1 MTARSFRIGVGGGVL
16 VAVLLHLRFFFTPLT
31 ADEGGFLAIGRAW
44 GNGSHLYRDVWV
56 DRPQGLLVVFRF
68 WNDIAGGSTASVRSM
83 ATLFAAIAVASC
95 AAVARSISGRTAGVL
110 AAVFVAVLSS
120 APIIEGFIA
129 NGELLSGALSV
140 TGLAVGC
147 LVITGR
153 LGTRWMFASGVL
165 AGCAMSIKQSGLD
178 GFLAVF
184 AWLVL
189 ALVFSWRERTIVLR
203 SLALLLAGFALIIGL
218 LALHGALTGWHDWW
232 FAFAGYRLQSR
243 SALVGADWARFWR
256 TLQVALPILGPMALA
271 GVVCAASFYG
281 DGQRRARTDHSLLI
295 LWMFAAIGAFLSGGQ
310 FHRHYWVTLAF
321 PIGVIGAVLI
331 ASIRVRWQQLTVV
344 FLVLVPALV
353 SSARLITLPR
363 EQVPMRASTDPRLL
377 YDERLADWYRAIRI
391 PGDTMYIM
399 CAGAAFYGNA
409 IEDPPFPYLWYDNVL
424 QVPGAREKLGAMFT
438 AATSRPTYVALYQAP
453 DRCDPSG
460 VSSHALATSY
470 HPLELVYGVEILK
483 RNDR

>member
-1 MTARSFRIGVGGGVL
+1 MTARSFRTSVGTGVM

-68 WNDIAGGSTASVRSM
+68 WSAIAGGSTASVRIM
-83 ATLFAAIAVASC
+83 ATVFAALAVVSG
-95 AAVARSISGRTAGVL
+95 AVIARSIAGRTAGAM
-110 AAVFVAVLSS
+110 AALFVAVLSS

-140 TGLAVGC
+140 AGLAVGC
-147 LVITGR
+147 LVITDR
-153 LGTRWMFASGVL
+153 LGTRWMFVSGVL
-165 AGCAMSIKQSGLD
+165 AGCAMSIKQSGVD

-189 ALVFSWRERTIVLR
+189 AFVFTWRERAIVLR
-203 SLALLLAGFALIIGL
+203 ALGLLIGGFALVIGL

-256 TLQVALPILGPMALA
+256 TLRVALPILGPMVFAALM
-271 GVVCAASFYG
+271 CAATFYG
-281 DGQRRARTDHSLLI
+281 DSSRRPRKEHALLI
-295 LWMFAAIGAFLSGGQ
+295 LWMLAAIAAFLSGGQ
-310 FHRHYWVTLAF
+310 FHRHYWVTLTF

-331 ASIRVRWQQLTVV
+331 ASIRVRWHQLAVV
-344 FLVLVPALV
+344 AVVLVPALI
-353 SSARLITLPR
+353 SSVRLIVLPR
-363 EQVPMRASTDPRLL
+363 DQVPMRASTDPRLL
-377 YDERLADWYRAIRI
+377 YDEQLAHWYLATRG
-391 PGDTMYIM
+391 PGETMYIM
-399 CAGAAFYGNA
+399 CAGAAFYGNSL
-409 IEDPPFPYLWYDNVL
+409 EVPPFPYLWYDNVL
-424 QVPGAREKLGAMFT
+424 QVPGARQKLGAMLSS
-438 AATSRPTYVALYQAP
+438 AASRPTFVALYQSP
-453 DRCDPSG
+453 NRCDLSG
-460 VSSHALATSY
+460 ITSRALVTYY
-470 HPLELVYGVEILK
+470 HPIRPVYGVQILV